1 MEEVDN
7 GFRLPAPLVSI
18 DLFLP
23 IIKAASINKGVAL
36 YVTSLPGY
44 GSLDLRIKYNWR
56 IRNLL

>member
-23 IIKAASINKGVAL
+23 IFKALVLTKVLLCTLLVYQAMVAW
-36 YVTSLPGY
+36 TSE
-44 GSLDLRIKYNWR
+44 
-56 IRNLL
+56 